1 VPCPLCDDTG
11 WKSVELNGVAR
22 VARCD
27 CIRESASA
35 RALADARIPS
45 RYQHCDL
52 DNFRDYN
59 DSLVAAVGRARR
71 FAEAFPVIERGLLF
85 LGAPGLG
92 KTHLATACL
101 KLTIKRT
108 SLRGV
113 FYDTRELLRLIRDTY
128 NPTVRATE
136 TEVLRPVMES
146 DLLVLDDLG
155 AEKTSEWVDE
165 TLNLIVNTRYNEK
178 RGTIFTTNYPLQAPS
193 EARYAETL
201 IERIGFR
208 MHSRLHEMCDFIVL
222 EGVDYR
228 ELGPDPSMQE
238 LAGLQQKGS
247 KSHKHLP
254 SPGARTQLKSRVRST
269 EPAPDLKW
277 PGGRAGS

>member
-1 VPCPLCDDTG
+1 MPCPLCDDTG
-11 WKSVELNGVAR
+11 WKSVEINGVAR

-27 CIRESASA
+27 CIRESASGRLIA
-35 RALADARIPS
+35 GAGIPQ

-71 FAEAFPVIERGLLF
+71 FAEAFPVVERGLLL

-101 KLTIKRT
+101 KLAIKRT

-113 FYDTRELLRLIRDTY
+113 FCDTRELLRRIRETY
-128 NPTVRATE
+128 NASVRATE
-136 TEVLRPVMES
+136 SEILGPVMEA
-146 DLLVLDDLG
+146 DLLVMDDLG

-165 TLNLIVNTRYNEK
+165 TLNLIVNVRYNEK
-178 RGTIFTTNYPLQAPS
+178 RATIFTTNYPLQPPP
-193 EARYAETL
+193 EAKHAETL

-208 MHSRLHEMCDFIVL
+208 MHSRLNEMCDFVHL

-238 LAGLQQKGS
+238 LARLQQKGS
-247 KSHKHLP
+247 KSHRHLP
-254 SPGARTQLKSRVRST
+254 SPGPRAQLRSRVRST